1 MSSYFLL
8 WHETMLIS
16 IRRGSIFIFFC
27 FEIWDSAIWPMDIYS
42 RQRKNPSPIDA
53 FTNTSKNVYYELIL
67 SILSSAYIECN
78 THRFFHYYFFFSF
91 CRFLLYFYR
100 WFPYAVYWC
109 SWNYILFS
117 FFAFYQ
123 TSNHNSHIQAKI
135 FSLKNGRKC
144 ISSCLLS
151 KLKDQASLIYVNTH
165 RSKFSIQIFYSK
177 SC

>member
-8 WHETMLIS
+8 WHETRLIS

-78 THRFFHYYFFFSF
+78 THRFFHYYFFF
-91 CRFLLYFYR
+91 RFAVFYYISTDDFRMQFIDAVEIIYFFHSLHSIKR
-100 WFPYAVYWC
+100 
-109 SWNYILFS
+109 
-117 FFAFYQ
+117 Q
-123 TSNHNSHIQAKI
+123 TTIHIFRPKY
-135 FSLKNGRKC
+135 FL
-144 ISSCLLS
+144 
-151 KLKDQASLIYVNTH
+151 
-165 RSKFSIQIFYSK
+165 
-177 SC
+177 

>member
-8 WHETMLIS
+8 WHETRSIS

-78 THRFFHYYFFFSF
+78 THRFFHYYFFFVLPFSII
-91 CRFLLYFYR
+91 FLPMISVCSLLMQLKLYTFFILSILSNVKPQFTY
-100 WFPYAVYWC
+100 
-109 SWNYILFS
+109 SGQNILFKRWAEMYFVMSVFKIERSS
-117 FFAFYQ
+117 FTDQ
-123 TSNHNSHIQAKI
+123 CQH
-135 FSLKNGRKC
+135 
-144 ISSCLLS
+144 SS
-151 KLKDQASLIYVNTH
+151 K
-165 RSKFSIQIFYSK
+165 
-177 SC
+177 